1 MICMI
6 CTCLPGWIGMIYKM
20 CTCFARWGPY
30 DLDIVHNISIA
41 GETDLKIYITFY
53 SRSLSVRGAAE
64 VSNKPI

>member
-1 MICMI
+1 
-6 CTCLPGWIGMIYKM
+6 MIYKM